1 VKKGFNVTI
10 LAEKKPPH
18 TTSDKAAAIWYPYH
32 ICPKSRALIWAQLS
46 FVELR
51 KLSKQ
56 PGTGVS
62 FIEFVELFSYRRKLP
77 WWENAVPDWRYA
89 SESQL
94 PSNYKELGYTGGYVI
109 TVPLM
114 ETPKYMPWLVSEF
127 KNLGGKIARK
137 SRRIS
142 RLSELYAENQIIV
155 NCTGLGASE
164 LCGDEQ
170 VYFSRAQVVRT
181 NNPGICRGYADVSGP
196 LNLAY
201 IIPRTHDCILGGTA
215 DKNKGSERPNRAK
228 TQEILY
234 TSANS

>member
-1 VKKGFNVTI
+1 MRFPIGGT
-10 LAEKKPPH
+10 LL
-18 TTSDKAAAIWYPYH
+18 KANCHRI
-32 ICPKSRALIWAQLS
+32 I
-46 FVELR
+46 
-51 KLSKQ
+51 
-56 PGTGVS
+56 
-62 FIEFVELFSYRRKLP
+62 
-77 WWENAVPDWRYA
+77 
-89 SESQL
+89 
-94 PSNYKELGYTGGYVI
+94 SNYKELGYTGGYVI

-114 ETPKYMPWLVSEF
+114 ETPKYMPWLVNEF

-170 VYFSRAQVVRT
+170 VYFNRAQVVRT

-215 DKNKGSERPNRAK
+215 DKNKGSERLNRAK

-234 TSANS
+234 KCQQLEPALQEVKYAKPIVGRRPERSRVCLKREQVSARCVVIHNYGHGGAGFTVSWGCADEVVRLAESSLGVFT